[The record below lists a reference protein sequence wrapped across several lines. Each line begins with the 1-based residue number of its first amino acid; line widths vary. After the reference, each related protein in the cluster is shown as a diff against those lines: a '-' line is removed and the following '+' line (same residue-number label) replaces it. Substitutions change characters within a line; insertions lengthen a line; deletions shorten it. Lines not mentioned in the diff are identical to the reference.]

1 MAATLTTQDVMIRR
15 VFSDDE
21 ESDFSDI
28 FVEDL
33 GIIVFNYNLF
43 Q

>member
-1 MAATLTTQDVMIRR
+1 MAAKLTTEDVIIRL
-15 VFSDDE
+15 FSGDE

-28 FVEDL
+28 FDEDV
-33 GIIVFNYNLF
+33 GIIIFNYNLF

>member
-1 MAATLTTQDVMIRR
+1 MADKLTSKEIIVRL
-15 VFSDDE
+15 FSYDE

-28 FVEDL
+28 FNKDL
-33 GIIVFNYNLF
+33 GIIIFNYNLF

>member
-1 MAATLTTQDVMIRR
+1 MAATLTTQDVMIRL
-15 VFSDDE
+15 FSDDE

-28 FVEDL
+28 FDEDL
-33 GIIVFNYNLF
+33 GIIIFNYNLF

>member
-1 MAATLTTQDVMIRR
+1 MAATLTTQDVMIRL
-15 VFSDDE
+15 FSDDE

-28 FVEDL
+28 FDKDL
-33 GIIVFNYNLF
+33 GIIIFNYNLF

>member
-1 MAATLTTQDVMIRR
+1 MAAKLTTEDVIVRL
-15 VFSDDE
+15 FSDDE

-28 FVEDL
+28 FHEDL
-33 GIIVFNYNLF
+33 GIIIFNYNLF

>member
-1 MAATLTTQDVMIRR
+1 MAATLTTQDVMIRL
-15 VFSDDE
+15 FSDDE

-28 FVEDL
+28 FDEDL
-33 GIIVFNYNLF
+33 VIIIFNYNLF